1 MKTSA
6 DMIKRSSREGEQN
19 HELAQFMM
27 EEIDRLNR
35 VVTRLLDF
43 ARPSTPK
50 MEPCDVHDVMER
62 ALALVGPQHRLQD
75 LEITREYASDLPRIL
90 GDREQLCQVFLN
102 LIINA
107 AQAMLGKGRL
117 ALAVSREGE
126 DSVSASVSDTGPG
139 IDAAILDNIFDPF
152 FTTKEGGSGLGLA
165 IVYRIVEAHK
175 GRVAVKSTPGKGT
188 TFTVVLPTA

>member
-1 MKTSA
+1 
-6 DMIKRSSREGEQN
+6 
-19 HELAQFMM
+19 
-27 EEIDRLNR
+27 
-35 VVTRLLDF
+35 
-43 ARPSTPK
+43 
-50 MEPCDVHDVMER
+50 
-62 ALALVGPQHRLQD
+62 
-75 LEITREYASDLPRIL
+75 
-90 GDREQLCQVFLN
+90 
-102 LIINA
+102 
-107 AQAMLGKGRL
+107 MLGKGRL

>member
-1 MKTSA
+1 
-6 DMIKRSSREGEQN
+6 
-19 HELAQFMM
+19 
-27 EEIDRLNR
+27 
-35 VVTRLLDF
+35 
-43 ARPSTPK
+43 